1 MHEVV
6 ILNENNL
13 IPGAHKL
20 TVEEASRGGK
30 ASAASRSF
38 RSAVKKRLKDNPDLF
53 NDIIDM
59 LLDKILNEGDLR
71 ALDLFLELAGE
82 SPRQMEIKIK
92 QQELKLKKE
101 NAENQNW

>member
-1 MHEVV
+1 VHEVV

-30 ASAASRSF
+30 ASAAARSL
-38 RSAVKKRLKDNPDLF
+38 RSAVKKRLRDNPNLF
-53 NDIIDM
+53 DEIIDM
-59 LLDKILNEGDLR
+59 LVDKILNEGDLR

-82 SPRQMEIKIK
+82 SPRQMEIAIK
-92 QQELKLKKE
+92 KQELKLKKR
-101 NAENQNW
+101 NQENQNW